1 MSYGFNNDKSRFPLG
16 VASDL
21 PDPTKTP
28 MKIIGELQN
37 QIIDSASIENGA
49 TASKAYASGD
59 YVCFQGALCKA
70 SKAISQGD
78 TLSIGDSANDNLTL
92 TDAAAEFARI
102 NSDLTDTLYY
112 GTQTFDYTV
121 YTNLYHNA
129 RITRHGNTCM
139 LEVHGFNTL
148 ATNYENN
155 ILGVGVI
162 IPAFR
167 PREDVVF
174 TVFDPTGTC
183 YRITATSS
191 GALNVYM
198 YSGGSGAQ
206 NNVLDYLCYVI

>member
-1 MSYGFNNDKSRFPLG
+1 MSYGFNNDKSKFPLG

-59 YVCFQGALCKA
+59 YICFQGALCKA

-102 NSDLTDTLYY
+102 NSKLSDMLNFTFNLTHTTGSITGNSDSSTLIPY
-112 GTQTFDYTV
+112 QT
-121 YTNLYHNA
+121 
-129 RITRHGNTCM
+129 
-139 LEVHGFNTL
+139 GFNQQ
-148 ATNYENN
+148 NV
-155 ILGVGVI
+155 IGV
-162 IPAFR
+162 
-167 PREDVVF
+167 
-174 TVFDPTGTC
+174 
-183 YRITATSS
+183 
-191 GALNVYM
+191 
-198 YSGGSGAQ
+198 
-206 NNVLDYLCYVI
+206 NVLYINPNANENTQAYLRSVTIESAGIRLSLHTSGTTTQSYVIHYNLISK

>member
-1 MSYGFNNDKSRFPLG
+1 MSYGFNNDKSKFPLG

-37 QIIDSASIENGA
+37 QIIESASIENGA

-102 NSDLTDTLYY
+102 NSDLKKLEYSTSRDSSISYHTTNEPLTIRTDGYAFIML
-112 GTQTFDYTV
+112 QTNVALAQNTDAIIEINGNRIGINHVKEIYDKAQAYVPVKVGDIISCQNLNSYQITV
-121 YTNLYHNA
+121 YIYPSN
-129 RITRHGNTCM
+129 
-139 LEVHGFNTL
+139 
-148 ATNYENN
+148 
-155 ILGVGVI
+155 
-162 IPAFR
+162 
-167 PREDVVF
+167 
-174 TVFDPTGTC
+174 
-183 YRITATSS
+183 
-191 GALNVYM
+191 
-198 YSGGSGAQ
+198 
-206 NNVLDYLCYVI
+206 